1 MVQSYQ
7 DKKVSM
13 KEERWEMTAHFGIYK
28 KSSLVEQTTLWDE
41 TENVFESYP

>member
-1 MVQSYQ
+1 MVQFCQ
-7 DKKVSM
+7 NKKVSM
-13 KEERWEMTAHFGIYK
+13 REERWEMREQFGIHK